1 MQCWSQHVEQL
12 PLLQQGVYLETIC
25 QRLTCRASA
34 CRCDRSTGRARR
46 SNAPRFKHKHSTDT
60 GWGSTGQPQPAAEH
74 FFTLTPCSLRLISP
88 SEACQLTVFSIS
100 LAQVKSSNSGG
111 QVCVVQYVKSAVT
124 IGSWTTL
131 DSRMVMLVFNGAC
144 VTNPL

>member
-1 MQCWSQHVEQL
+1 MRPEHRQGTEKQCTAVQAQAL
-12 PLLQQGVYLETIC
+12 YRYRFRGV
-25 QRLTCRASA
+25 
-34 CRCDRSTGRARR
+34 
-46 SNAPRFKHKHSTDT
+46 
-60 GWGSTGQPQPAAEH
+60 PQPAAEH